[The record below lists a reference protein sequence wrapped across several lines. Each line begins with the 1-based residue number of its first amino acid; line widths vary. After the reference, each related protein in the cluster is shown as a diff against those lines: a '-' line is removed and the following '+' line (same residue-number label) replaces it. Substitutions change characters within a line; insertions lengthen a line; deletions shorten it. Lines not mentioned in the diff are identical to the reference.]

1 MADTWIVLTQL
12 PPEVYP
18 ASFAVSAHRGFAFLL
33 PLMTSAA
40 SEPIRIRLP
49 LTGNGP
55 YLLCPIN
62 PYARL
67 AQFLAK
73 ENIETTIQH
82 NGKARK
88 VEIRL

>member
-1 MADTWIVLTQL
+1 
-12 PPEVYP
+12 
-18 ASFAVSAHRGFAFLL
+18 
-33 PLMTSAA
+33 MTSSAA
-40 SEPIRIRLP
+40 SEPIRIRLL

-55 YLLCPIN
+55 YLLCRIN
-62 PYARL
+62 PSARL

-73 ENIETTIQH
+73 ENIETTVQH